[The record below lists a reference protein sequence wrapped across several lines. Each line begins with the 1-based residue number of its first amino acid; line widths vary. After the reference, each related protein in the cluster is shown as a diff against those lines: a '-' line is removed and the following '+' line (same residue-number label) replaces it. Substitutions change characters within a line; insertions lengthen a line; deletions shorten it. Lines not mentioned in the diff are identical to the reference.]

1 MEGRM
6 NNRKS
11 VVFVS
16 DKNICRSII
25 AEVVL
30 RKIGKGKID
39 VHSFGLSS
47 DKINFLVEK
56 FLKEKG
62 YNLNYSF
69 SKRFEVIEN
78 QHFDVVVLM
87 YPSLEEKMPK
97 VPYNHHL
104 IIWEYEDLKLENTD
118 DAEKNKRIEKLYNDL
133 TTRIENEH
141 KIWLN

>member
-1 MEGRM
+1 M

-16 DKNICRSII
+16 DKNTCRSII
-25 AEVVL
+25 AEVIL
-30 RKIGKGKID
+30 RKIGQGKFD
-39 VHSFGLSS
+39 VHSFGFLN
-47 DKINFLVEK
+47 DKMNFLVEK

-87 YPSLEEKMPK
+87 NSSLREKLPK
-97 VPYNHHL
+97 LPYDYRL
-104 IIWEYEDLKLENTD
+104 IVWEYEDLKLKNGD
-118 DAEKNKRIEKLYNDL
+118 NSDKNKDIEKLYNDL
-133 TTRIENEH
+133 TTRIEDEH
-141 KIWLN
+141 KQWLN